1 MSIVG
6 RTPKPEDE
14 RINRNAP
21 AFPLTTVKPDG
32 KLRGTPLPPLPMI
45 RGVKQTWCKR
55 TQAWWDKYRRSPQ
68 AKLMVDTD
76 WEVLYSAALVHNIIW
91 SDRNKEISY
100 PALNLLLS
108 ELRRREDA
116 VGGSFEARAKL
127 RITVLSEQTE
137 DENEASITAAAEEVV
152 NYADRLNKKYA
163 ENK

>member
-6 RTPKPEDE
+6 RVPKDEDE

-21 AFPLTTVKPDG
+21 AFSPTEIKADG

-45 RGVKQTWCKR
+45 RGVKQEWCKA
-55 TQAWWDKYRRSPQ
+55 TKKWWDDYRRSPQ
-68 AKLMVDTD
+68 AKLMQVTD
-76 WEVLYSAALVHNIIW
+76 WNVLYAAALVHNIIW

-116 VGGSFEARAKL
+116 VGGTFEARAKL
-127 RITVLSEQTE
+127 RITVLTEQTE
-137 DENEASITAAAEEVV
+137 DEHEASITEAAEELV
-152 NYADRLNKKYA
+152 NYAERLNKKVA
-163 ENK
+163 KK